1 MNRVCEMLG
10 LKYPIIC
17 AGMVWWSTA
26 KLCTAAAEAGILGL
40 LAGGSHTA
48 EEMGRAIDQVR
59 ARTGGAFG
67 VNIPLLYSHAEGII
81 NVALEKGVKI
91 FFTSAGSPKL
101 WTKRLHDAGAIVVH
115 VVPSAKLAKKCEDAG
130 VDAVVAEG
138 MEGGGHIS
146 PDEVA
151 STVLWPAV
159 ADAVK
164 IPIIAAGGIADARGM
179 AAAFALGAEAVQIGT
194 RFIAC
199 AESEGAASYVE
210 RLLAIDETGTA
221 VTGRGFEGVRGI
233 RNKLTD
239 AILEMERAG
248 KSKDEILAFIG
259 AGRSRAATLDG
270 DVDWGSMQC
279 GQVAG
284 LVHDRPPLAE
294 IVRRIVDD
302 YRRIAE
308 RVVSMNPGCRN

>member
-1 MNRVCEMLG
+1 MNRICEL
-10 LKYPIIC
+10 LKIKHPIIC

-26 KLCTAAAEAGILGL
+26 KLCAAAAEAGILGL

-59 ARTGGAFG
+59 AQTKGAFG
-67 VNIPLLYSHAEGII
+67 VNIPLLYSHADGII
-81 NVALEKGVKI
+81 NVALEKGVKV
-91 FFTSAGSPKL
+91 FFTSAGSPKV
-101 WTKRLHDAGAIVVH
+101 WTKRLHDAGAVVVH
-115 VVPSAKLAKKCEDAG
+115 VVPTAKLAKKCEDAG

-146 PDEVA
+146 SDEVA
-151 STVLWPAV
+151 SVVLWPAA

-164 IPIIAAGGIADARGM
+164 IPIIAAGGIADARAM

-199 AESEGAASYVE
+199 AESEGAAAYVD
-210 RLLAIDETGTA
+210 RLLSIDETGTA
-221 VTGRGFEGVRGI
+221 VTGRSFEGVRGI

-239 AILEMERAG
+239 AIIEMERAG

-259 AGRSRAATLDG
+259 GGRSRAATLDG
-270 DVDWGSMQC
+270 DVEWGSMQF

-302 YRRIAE
+302 YRRVVD
-308 RVVSMNPGCRN
+308 RVARMNPA